1 MARSKNVS
9 GEDAPRAL
17 SKAKDW
23 FDLSIYICIVPP
35 KKIETLFTYVIYICD
50 IYIYIYIYDLY
61 MYAAFY
67 FIYRYVNK

>member
-23 FDLSIYICIVPP
+23 FDL
-35 KKIETLFTYVIYICD
+35 
-50 IYIYIYIYDLY
+50 YIYIYIYMYSAPKKDRNVVYICDLY
-61 MYAAFY
+61 M
-67 FIYRYVNK
+67 

>member
-23 FDLSIYICIVPP
+23 FDLYIYICIVPP
-35 KKIETLFTYVIYICD
+35 KKKETLFTYVIYICD
-50 IYIYIYIYDLY
+50 IFIYMIYICALRFILY
-61 MYAAFY
+61 TDMST
-67 FIYRYVNK
+67 NK

>member
-50 IYIYIYIYDLY
+50 IYINIYI
-61 MYAAFY
+61 
-67 FIYRYVNK
+67 